1 MERRMPKRRPKRDP
15 KKLTIDVIEARAIVL
30 VDEYGNER
38 ATLSCSDGADGV
50 GGFTVIQIK
59 DDAGRPRLELQVDP
73 DGNPGI
79 RLVTSN
85 GAAGVSMSVSAR
97 GNGISVADFDGKP
110 CISLG
115 VPHPDSGDPRAPRP
129 AIDVIDERGGRVWSV
144 FDGVHELREAGP
156 GPDANAK

>member
-1 MERRMPKRRPKRDP
+1 MAKRRPKRDP

-38 ATLSCSDGADGV
+38 ATVSCSVGAGGV

-79 RLVTSN
+79 RLVTST
-85 GAAGVSMSVSAR
+85 GASGVSISANAGQ
-97 GNGISVADFDGKP
+97 GNGMSIADMDGKP

-129 AIDVIDERGGRVWSV
+129 AIDVIDERGRRVWSV
-144 FDGVHELREAGP
+144 FDGVHELREAES
-156 GPDANAK
+156 ASSESAK

>member
-1 MERRMPKRRPKRDP
+1 MAKRRPKRDP
-15 KKLTIDVIEARAIVL
+15 KRLTIDVIEARAIVL

-38 ATLSCSDGADGV
+38 ATVSCTVADGGM

-79 RLVTSN
+79 RLFTST
-85 GAAGVSMSVSAR
+85 GASGVSIAATAGR
-97 GNGISVADFDGKP
+97 GNGMSISDMDGRP
-110 CISLG
+110 GISLG

-129 AIDVIDERGGRVWSV
+129 ASDVIDERGQRVWSV
-144 FDGVHELREAGP
+144 FDGVHKLREAESAP
-156 GPDANAK
+156 SESAQ

>member
-1 MERRMPKRRPKRDP
+1 MAKTRPKRDP
-15 KKLTIDVIEARAIVL
+15 KKLTIDVIETRAIVL

-38 ATLSCSDGADGV
+38 ATVSCSVGADGV

-85 GAAGVSMSVSAR
+85 GAPGVS
-97 GNGISVADFDGKP
+97 ISVTAGQGTGMTITDLNGKP

-115 VPHPDSGDPRAPRP
+115 VPHPDSGDPRSPRP
-129 AIDVIDERGGRVWSV
+129 AIDVIDECGRRFWSV
-144 FDGVHELREAGP
+144 FDGLHELPETEDPRNGS
-156 GPDANAK
+156 AK